1 VARYFLHLR
10 DSVDIALDDEG
21 YEYENES
28 ALAAAMLVNVR
39 DMMKGDVEAGHLD
52 LRLRLDAETA
62 DGRVVRSLPFLDAVR
77 ITYPGDET
85 QRAAA

>member
-1 VARYFLHLR
+1 VTRYFLHLR

-62 DGRVVRSLPFLDAVR
+62 RARVAP
-77 ITYPGDET
+77 
-85 QRAAA
+85 